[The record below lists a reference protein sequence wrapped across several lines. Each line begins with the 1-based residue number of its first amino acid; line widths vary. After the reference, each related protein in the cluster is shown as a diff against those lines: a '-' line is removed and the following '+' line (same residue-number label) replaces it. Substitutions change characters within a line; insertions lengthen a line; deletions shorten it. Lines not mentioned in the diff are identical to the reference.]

1 MVEEQVNVEHTSLCG
16 YIANTPSDTADLAE
30 HQLRVGRSTC
40 PPRKNIQNQTK
51 LSRMKEM
58 GEKQGS

>member
-40 PPRKNIQNQTK
+40 SPRKNIQNQT
-51 LSRMKEM
+51 
-58 GEKQGS
+58 